1 MEKDKDKEKAKEEKI
16 KKLIEEKLPEEIRR
30 KIEEEKKID
39 NSELDEV
46 SVSNDMDSFEVI
58 DGKIVRKED

>member
-1 MEKDKDKEKAKEEKI
+1 MEKDNEKEEKI
-16 KKLIEEKLPEEIRR
+16 KKLIEEKLPEDVRK

-46 SVSNDMDSFEVI
+46 SVANDMDSFEII
-58 DGKIVRKED
+58 DGKVVRKED

>member
-1 MEKDKDKEKAKEEKI
+1 MEKDNEKEEKI
-16 KKLIEEKLPEEIRR
+16 KKLIEEKLPEDIRK

-46 SVSNDMDSFEVI
+46 SVANDMDSFEII
-58 DGKIVRKED
+58 DGKVVRKED

>member
-1 MEKDKDKEKAKEEKI
+1 MEKDKDKEKEEKI

-30 KIEEEKKID
+30 KIEEKKID

>member
-1 MEKDKDKEKAKEEKI
+1 MEKDNEKEEKI
-16 KKLIEEKLPEEIRR
+16 KKLIEEKLSEDIRK

-46 SVSNDMDSFEVI
+46 SVANDMDSFEII
-58 DGKIVRKED
+58 DGKVVRKED

>member
-1 MEKDKDKEKAKEEKI
+1 MEKDNEKEEKI
-16 KKLIEEKLPEEIRR
+16 KKLIEEKLPEDVRK

-46 SVSNDMDSFEVI
+46 SVANDMDSFEVI
-58 DGKIVRKED
+58 DGKVVRKED

>member
-1 MEKDKDKEKAKEEKI
+1 MEKDNQKEEKI
-16 KKLIEEKLPEEIRR
+16 KKLIEEKLPEDIRK

-46 SVSNDMDSFEVI
+46 SVANDMDSFEII
-58 DGKIVRKED
+58 DGKVVRKED